1 MQKKIFEGIK
11 ILDFTWVGVGPVT
24 IKYFADHGA
33 TVVHV
38 ESTTRPDVLRLAG
51 PFRDNEPGND
61 RCGFFANFNSGK
73 YGITLNLATDEGKN
87 IAKELVAWADIVANS
102 YTPRVMER
110 WGLDYENI
118 CKINNINLNNN
129 LNFLILF
136 YTWIF

>member
-61 RCGFFANFNSGK
+61 RCGFFANINSGK

-118 CKINNINLNNN
+118 CKIKL
-129 LNFLILF
+129 
-136 YTWIF
+136 